1 MKKILGIQK
10 YINKITLSYVMVG
23 MYYIVSV
30 FRHVIL
36 SSQSSRQSVSLE
48 MENYVESDAAARRGP
63 ARDANLETGNC
74 GEKCILRMKFVR
86 IVCFKF
92 S

>member
-1 MKKILGIQK
+1 MCHVVVT
-10 YINKITLSYVMVG
+10 NKAAYNLLL
-23 MYYIVSV
+23 V
-30 FRHVIL
+30 FRWRI
-36 SSQSSRQSVSLE
+36 
-48 MENYVESDAAARRGP
+48 YVESDAAARRGP

>member
-23 MYYIVSV
+23 IYYIVSV
-30 FRHVIL
+30 YAMLYCRLKVVHNLLVLRCRI
-36 SSQSSRQSVSLE
+36 
-48 MENYVESDAAARRGP
+48 YVESDAAARRGP